1 MASISIKNVGPLTD
15 TGNIDLS
22 RFNVIIGKQSTGKS
36 SFMKILCFC
45 QWLEKKIMT
54 GDDKEIIYNYTHYSR
69 FLKVLSLYHRLPNEY
84 FTPQSEIHYHGEAIN
99 IELLGNKN
107 VRIGRT
113 PNFGEIRHNT
123 KLSFIPS
130 ERNLTSVIKNVDRT
144 YRSNDFDV
152 LFNHIFEWSDA
163 KEHYSEEQPANLNI
177 VGNMEYY
184 YDSKRGVDVIRLKDK
199 RMKISPFYA
208 SSGVQS
214 ILPIIVMINYYTDH
228 IFLERA
234 NLSKNDVTEW
244 FRRLSSMDETLGA
257 EKIQKLY
264 RYQNTHLFIEEPE
277 QNLFPESQ
285 QALINHIATCINQ
298 ASQRTGKPSSV
309 VLTTHSPYIIT
320 AFNVL
325 LKAAIAQEKDSEATN
340 EIVPQDSIIPISDV
354 RAYYITEQGKMRNII
369 DNEINT
375 IGGMDLDHASD
386 IVDNKLTLLNDVIYG

>member
-1 MASISIKNVGPLTD
+1 
-15 TGNIDLS
+15 
-22 RFNVIIGKQSTGKS
+22 
-36 SFMKILCFC
+36 
-45 QWLEKKIMT
+45 
-54 GDDKEIIYNYTHYSR
+54 
-69 FLKVLSLYHRLPNEY
+69 
-84 FTPQSEIHYHGEAIN
+84 
-99 IELLGNKN
+99 
-107 VRIGRT
+107 
-113 PNFGEIRHNT
+113 
-123 KLSFIPS
+123 
-130 ERNLTSVIKNVDRT
+130 
-144 YRSNDFDV
+144 
-152 LFNHIFEWSDA
+152 
-163 KEHYSEEQPANLNI
+163 
-177 VGNMEYY
+177 MEYY

-369 DNEINT
+369 DNEINM